1 MVDFTERIKNLE
13 EYNPEFIFKEGAFR
27 LSVQFKKN
35 WKPILPED
43 KDVVG
48 YKYDETINRHLYASM
63 IEDIEKIFD
72 LIDETVSVNKE
83 MEKKV
88 SLYKEKVK
96 ELQELFLSDIP
107 YEKLAYLKF
116 VFEEQKKGNKKKK
129 KATLTEEDTEDTQII
144 GEVKEESDI
153 DKKINEVLKE
163 DNQ

>member
-1 MVDFTERIKNLE
+1 
-13 EYNPEFIFKEGAFR
+13 
-27 LSVQFKKN
+27 
-35 WKPILPED
+35 
-43 KDVVG
+43 
-48 YKYDETINRHLYASM
+48 M

-116 VFEEQKKGNKKKK
+116 VFEEQKKGNKKNKK
-129 KATLTEEDTEDTQII
+129 STLTEEDTEATQIVE
-144 GEVKEESDI
+144 EVKEESDI